1 MKRFDIVSV
10 NNGKNFLYIIAEI
23 TIFHMVSI
31 LQARKPSS
39 VFLPGK
45 FHGNFQEIAFKGQR
59 MSFCSIYCLVGYSP
73 WGCKGEDMAEQ
84 LSN

>member
-10 NNGKNFLYIIAEI
+10 NNGKNILYIIAEI
-23 TIFHMVSI
+23 IIFHMVSI

-59 MSFCSIYCLVGYSP
+59 MPFGAA
-73 WGCKGEDMAEQ
+73 KGRT
-84 LSN
+84 